1 MIKIKAK
8 FDQFDVSATIGGLA
22 PLGWRFWTLAGF
34 PGDPVEPRPYGGS
47 RCLPLAMI
55 DIDGN
60 ARWLCAM
67 ELDRSFRLFG
77 SHDLFPCAEQDGAKE
92 FAREIFQQ
100 HAQQPK
106 LL

>member
-1 MIKIKAK
+1 MPKIIAK
-8 FDQFDVSATIGGLA
+8 IGRFEVSATIDATA

-47 RCLPLAMI
+47 RCVPLAI
-55 DIDGN
+55 VDTDGHS
-60 ARWLCAM
+60 RWLCAM
-67 ELDRSFRLFG
+67 ELDRSFRLFC
-77 SHDLFPCAEQDGAKE
+77 SHDLFPCADQDGAE
-92 FAREIFQQ
+92 TFAREILAR